1 LSLFGEAHPVS
12 NTVTRVLILI
22 CQGDRTMSQY
32 DVTFLPYNR
41 KITVDR
47 GETLI
52 RAAMEAGVHV
62 NASCGGEG
70 VCGKCRVLIES
81 GTVAGGESER
91 LSAADL
97 ENGYRLACQAT
108 VASDLTVRIPVE
120 SAVDTSALGTQVT
133 PRQTARIQ
141 QMDFEA
147 LKEEGLFVPPVE
159 KIYLELPQ
167 PDEQD
172 HLPDVT
178 RLVSFLDLQHDEH
191 RLEVDLRVI
200 RSIPDVMR
208 QADFKVT
215 ATLAHPVR
223 EIGKTRIINIQA
235 GDTTDRNYA
244 IAMDIGTT
252 TVYGQLLDLKTG
264 DILAEHG
271 DFNGQISYGEDVI
284 TRIVYAE
291 KAGGLAKLNAVV
303 IETMNKI
310 IGRIIKKAKI
320 DAGDI
325 STITIAAN
333 TTMTQL
339 FLAVNP
345 RYIRRAPYVPAA
357 TLYPPIRANDLGL
370 ELGDQVTALV
380 YPQIS
385 SYVGGDI
392 VAGVM
397 GAGLYRTEAL
407 TLYLDI
413 GTNAEIVIGNQD
425 WMACAACSAG
435 PAFEGGGIEFGMRA
449 AKGAIE
455 DFSIDSVTL
464 EPMNITVGNV
474 RPRGICGS
482 GLIIIVAVLFENG
495 VINSQGKFARD
506 LDTDRIRERNGVHEY
521 VLAWQKDTQ
530 IDRDVV
536 LTEIDIENLIRAKG
550 AIYSGCLTLLEE
562 VGMGVADI
570 EHIILAGGFGSYVD
584 LEKAMTIGLLPE
596 IDPDR
601 ITFIGNGSLMGAKM
615 SSLTNRIR
623 RDVAAV
629 TRMMTSFELSETP
642 SYMDNYIAALFL
654 PHTDMNL
661 FPGVQQRMDA
671 RRPKVT

>member
-1 LSLFGEAHPVS
+1 
-12 NTVTRVLILI
+12 
-22 CQGDRTMSQY
+22 MSQHE
-32 DVTFLPYNR
+32 VTFLPHNR
-41 KITVDR
+41 KITVDS

-70 VCGKCRVLIES
+70 VCGKCRVLIEDGS
-81 GTVAGGESER
+81 VTGGESER

-97 ENGYRLACQAT
+97 ENGYRLACQAA

-141 QMDFEA
+141 QMDFEE

-159 KIYLELPQ
+159 KLYLELPE
-167 PDEQD
+167 PDAQD

-178 RLVSFLDLQHDEH
+178 RLVSYLSLQHDEH

-200 RSIPDVMR
+200 RSMPDTLR
-208 QADFKVT
+208 ESDFKVT
-215 ATLAHPVR
+215 ATLARPVR
-223 EIGKTRIINIQA
+223 ESGKTRIINVQD
-235 GDTTDRNYA
+235 GDTTEHNYA
-244 IAMDIGTT
+244 IAIDIGTT
-252 TVYGQLLDLKTG
+252 TIYGQLLNLKTG

-291 KAGGLAKLNAVV
+291 KAGGLEKLNAVV
-303 IETMNKI
+303 IATMNKI
-310 IGRIIKKAKI
+310 IGRIIKKARI
-320 DAGDI
+320 DPGNI

-345 RYIRRAPYVPAA
+345 RYIRRAPYVPTA

-380 YPQIS
+380 YPQVS

-397 GAGLYRTEAL
+397 GAGLYRAEAL

-455 DFSIDSVTL
+455 DFSIDPVTL

-482 GLIIIVAVLFENG
+482 GLIIAVAVLFEHG

-506 LDTDRIRERNGVHEY
+506 LDTERIRERNGIYEY

-550 AIYSGCLTLLEE
+550 AIYSGCMTLIEE
-562 VGMGVADI
+562 VGMRVADI

-671 RRPKVT
+671 CRPEAT